1 MSLTELMSG
10 ADLDIYAQIS
20 LILFLVAFLLI
31 LWRIFSPRFSAT
43 YEKAALMPLDDE
55 TPQTPR
61 NRGE

>member
-1 MSLTELMSG
+1 VSLSEIMSG
-10 ADLDIYAQIS
+10 ANLDFYAQVS

-43 YEKAALMPLDDE
+43 YDKAAMMPLDDE

-61 NRGE
+61 HRGE